1 MIAWEI
7 HIGGFDMGYNIG
19 MVSLGCDKNRV
30 DAEVMLSSL
39 KERGYNIVN
48 EPEMADIIIVN
59 TCGFIESAK
68 EESIDTILEMAQ
80 NKKKGKCKGVIA
92 TGCMAQRYSKEL
104 MEEMPELDAVVGT
117 GSYAEIADVVD
128 EIARGNHNII
138 RTGEINYN
146 LDYEK
151 RIISTPSH
159 YAYIKIAEGCSN
171 NCTYCIIPKLR
182 GRFRSRPMESIVREA
197 EELSKCGVKELIVVA
212 QDTTM
217 YGRDL
222 YGHKTLPEL
231 LRKLE
236 CIEGIQW
243 IRLLYSYPEEITD
256 ELIDTIAKS
265 SKICHYL
272 DIPLQHV
279 SNNVLK
285 AMNRR
290 NTYEETIALINKL
303 RARIPDVIIRTTFI
317 VGFPGESQED
327 FQQLYS
333 FLEDYKL
340 DRVGIFTYS
349 QEEDTPAA
357 AMENQI
363 EEKIKEE
370 RKNLLMKLQRRII
383 KEKNRSYIGK
393 ILDVIIDEE
402 DSEGVYYG
410 RTCGDSPDID
420 QQVIIKDS
428 SGTLKKGDIIK
439 VSIKDTYTYDLLG
452 DVVK

>member
-7 HIGGFDMGYNIG
+7 CIGGFDMGYNIG

-30 DAEVMLSSL
+30 DAEVMLSRL

-48 EPEMADIIIVN
+48 EPQDADIIIVN
-59 TCGFIESAK
+59 TCGFIDSAK

-80 NKKKGKCKGVIA
+80 NKKNGRCKGVIA
-92 TGCMAQRYSKEL
+92 TGCMAQRYSKQL

-117 GSYAEIADVVD
+117 GSYADIADVAD
-128 EIARGNHNII
+128 EIIMGSHSII
-138 RTGEINYN
+138 RTGELNYN

-182 GRFRSRPMESIVREA
+182 GRFRSRTMESIVKEA
-197 EELSKCGVKELIVVA
+197 EELSKAGIKELIVVA

-217 YGRDL
+217 YGRDI
-222 YGHKTLPEL
+222 YGRKALPEL

-236 CIEGIQW
+236 CVDGIQW
-243 IRLLYSYPEEITD
+243 IRILYSYPEEITD
-256 ELIDTIAKS
+256 ELIDTIANS
-265 SKICHYL
+265 SKICHYF

-285 AMNRR
+285 TMNRR

-303 RARIPDVIIRTTFI
+303 RASIPDVIIRTTFI

-333 FLEDYKL
+333 FIQDYKL
-340 DRVGIFTYS
+340 DRFGIFTYS

-357 AMENQI
+357 VMENQI
-363 EEKIKEE
+363 EEKTKEE
-370 RKNLLMKLQRRII
+370 RKNLLMKLQRRIV

-393 ILDVIIDEE
+393 TLDVMIDEE
-402 DSEGVYYG
+402 DNEGIYYG
-410 RTCGDSPDID
+410 RTYGDAPDID
-420 QQVIIKDS
+420 QQVIIKDFN
-428 SGTLKKGDIIK
+428 GTLQKGDIIR
-439 VSIKDTYTYDLLG
+439 VRIKDTYTYDLLG
-452 DVVK
+452 DVEK

>member
-19 MVSLGCDKNRV
+19 MVSIGCDKNRV

-410 RTCGDSPDID
+410 RTYGDSPDID

>member
-7 HIGGFDMGYNIG
+7 CIGGFDMGYNIG

-30 DAEVMLSSL
+30 DAEVMLSRL

-48 EPEMADIIIVN
+48 EPQDADIIIVN

-80 NKKKGKCKGVIA
+80 NKKNGRCKGVIA
-92 TGCMAQRYSKEL
+92 TGCMAQRYSKQL

-117 GSYAEIADVVD
+117 GSYADIADVAD
-128 EIARGNHNII
+128 EIIRGSHSII
-138 RTGEINYN
+138 RTGELNYN

-182 GRFRSRPMESIVREA
+182 GRFRSRTMESIVKEA
-197 EELSKCGVKELIVVA
+197 EELSKAGIKELIVVA

-217 YGRDL
+217 YGRDI
-222 YGHKTLPEL
+222 YGRKALPEL

-236 CIEGIQW
+236 CVDGIQW
-243 IRLLYSYPEEITD
+243 IRILYSYPEEITD
-256 ELIDTIAKS
+256 ELIDTIANS
-265 SKICHYL
+265 SKICHYF

-285 AMNRR
+285 TMNRR

-303 RARIPDVIIRTTFI
+303 RASIPDVIIRTTFI

-333 FLEDYKL
+333 FIQDYKL

-357 AMENQI
+357 VMENQI
-363 EEKIKEE
+363 EEKTKEE
-370 RKNLLMKLQRRII
+370 RKNLLMKLQRRIV

-393 ILDVIIDEE
+393 TLDVMIDEE
-402 DSEGVYYG
+402 DNEGIYYG
-410 RTCGDSPDID
+410 RTYGDAPDID
-420 QQVIIKDS
+420 QQVIIKDFN
-428 SGTLKKGDIIK
+428 GTLQKGDIIR
-439 VSIKDTYTYDLLG
+439 VRIKDTYTYDLLG
-452 DVVK
+452 DVEK

>member
-1 MIAWEI
+1 
-7 HIGGFDMGYNIG
+7 MGYNVG
-19 MVSLGCDKNRV
+19 MISLGCDKNRV

-48 EPEMADIIIVN
+48 EPQDADIIIVN

-80 NKKKGKCKGVIA
+80 NKKSGRCKGVIA
-92 TGCMAQRYSKEL
+92 TGCMAQRYSKQL

-117 GSYAEIADVVD
+117 GSYREIADVAD
-128 EIARGNHNII
+128 EIIRGSHSII
-138 RTGEINYN
+138 RTGELNYN

-151 RIISTPSH
+151 RIISTPSY

-182 GRFRSRPMESIVREA
+182 GHFRSRTMESIVKEA
-197 EELSKCGVKELIVVA
+197 EELAGSGVKELIVVA

-217 YGRDL
+217 YGRDI
-222 YGHKTLPEL
+222 YGRKALPEL

-236 CIEGIQW
+236 AIEGIHW
-243 IRLLYSYPEEITD
+243 IRILYSYPEEITD
-256 ELIDTIAKS
+256 ELIDTIAESK
-265 SKICHYL
+265 KICHYL

-279 SNNVLK
+279 SDNVLK

-290 NTYEETIALINKL
+290 NTYEQTVELIDKL
-303 RARIPDVIIRTTFI
+303 RGRIPDVIIRTTFI

-333 FLEDYKL
+333 FLQDYKL
-340 DRVGIFTYS
+340 DRVGIFAYS

-357 AMENQI
+357 VMENQI
-363 EEKIKEE
+363 EENVKEE
-370 RKNLLMKLQRRII
+370 RKNLLMKLQRKIV
-383 KEKNRSYIGK
+383 KEKNKSYIGK
-393 ILDVIIDEE
+393 VMEVIIDEG
-402 DSEGVYYG
+402 DDEGIYYG
-410 RTCGDSPDID
+410 RTYGDSPDID
-420 QQVIIKDS
+420 QQVIIRR
-428 SGTLKKGDIIK
+428 SGIALKKGDIIN
-439 VSIKDTYTYDLLG
+439 VRIKDTYTYDLLG
-452 DVVK
+452 DVEK